1 MRNKVI
7 DEVLK
12 TNAQLFQQLGT
23 DSTKAEVQAAKVQE
37 RKNLRAVRAENP
49 ELVGRLLNDGDK

>member
-7 DEVLK
+7 DEVLE

-23 DSTKAEVQAAKVQE
+23 DSTKAEIAAAKVQE

>member
-23 DSTKAEVQAAKVQE
+23 DSTKAEVQAAKIQE
-37 RKNLRAVRAENP
+37 RKNLRAVRAEDP

>member
-7 DEVLK
+7 DKVLEE
-12 TNAQLFQQLGT
+12 NAKLFQQLGI

-37 RKNLRAVRAENP
+37 RKNLRAVRDEAP
-49 ELVGRLLNDGDK
+49 VLIARLLADGDK

>member
-23 DSTKAEVQAAKVQE
+23 DSKKAEVQAAKIQE

>member
-7 DEVLK
+7 DKVLEE
-12 TNAQLFQQLGT
+12 NAKLFQQLGT
-23 DSTKAEVQAAKVQE
+23 DSTKAEVAAAKVQE
-37 RKNLRAVRAENP
+37 RKNLRAVRAEDP

>member
-7 DEVLK
+7 DEVLE

-23 DSTKAEVQAAKVQE
+23 DSTKAEVQAVKVQE
-37 RKNLRAVRAENP
+37 RKNLRAIRAEDP

>member
-1 MRNKVI
+1 MRNEVI
-7 DEVLK
+7 DKVLEE
-12 TNAQLFQQLGT
+12 NAKLFQQLGT

-37 RKNLRAVRAENP
+37 RKNLRAIRSENP

>member
-23 DSTKAEVQAAKVQE
+23 DSTKAEVQAAKIQE
-37 RKNLRAVRAENP
+37 RKNLRAIRAENP

>member
-7 DEVLK
+7 DEVLEE
-12 TNAQLFQQLGT
+12 NAKLFQQLGI
-23 DSTKAEVQAAKVQE
+23 DSTKAEVQAAKIKE

>member
-12 TNAQLFQQLGT
+12 TNAKLFQQLGT
-23 DSTKAEVQAAKVQE
+23 ESTKAEVQAAKIQE
-37 RKNLRAVRAENP
+37 RKNLRAVREENP

>member
-7 DEVLK
+7 DKVLEE
-12 TNAQLFQQLGT
+12 NAKLFQQLGT

-37 RKNLRAVRAENP
+37 RKNLRAVRDEAP
-49 ELVGRLLNDGDK
+49 ELIARLLSDGDK

>member
-7 DEVLK
+7 DEVLER
-12 TNAQLFQQLGT
+12 NAQLFQQLGT

-37 RKNLRAVRAENP
+37 RKNLRAVRAEDP

>member
-7 DEVLK
+7 DEVLE

-23 DSTKAEVQAAKVQE
+23 DSTKAEIQAAKVQE
-37 RKNLRAVRAENP
+37 RKNLRAVRSVDP

>member
-7 DEVLK
+7 DEVLE

-37 RKNLRAVRAENP
+37 RKNLRAVRDEAP
-49 ELVGRLLNDGDK
+49 ELIARLLADGDK

>member
-7 DEVLK
+7 DKVLEE
-12 TNAQLFQQLGT
+12 NAKLFQQLGT
-23 DSTKAEVQAAKVQE
+23 DSTKAEVAAAKVQE
-37 RKNLRAVRAENP
+37 RKNLRAVRSENP

>member
-7 DEVLK
+7 DEVLE

-23 DSTKAEVQAAKVQE
+23 DSTKAEVQAAKIQE
-37 RKNLRAVRAENP
+37 RKNLRAVREENP

>member
-7 DEVLK
+7 DKVLED
-12 TNAQLFQQLGT
+12 NAKLFQNLGI

-37 RKNLRAVRAENP
+37 RKNLRAVRAEDP
-49 ELVGRLLNDGDK
+49 ELVDRLLYASDK

>member
-7 DEVLK
+7 DEVLE

-37 RKNLRAVRAENP
+37 RKNLRSVRHYAP
-49 ELVGRLLNDGDK
+49 ELIDRLLIDGDK

>member
-23 DSTKAEVQAAKVQE
+23 DSTKAEVQAAKIQE

>member
-7 DEVLK
+7 DKVLEE
-12 TNAQLFQQLGT
+12 NAKLFQQLGT

-37 RKNLRAVRAENP
+37 RKNLRAVRDEAP
-49 ELVGRLLNDGDK
+49 ELIGC

>member
-7 DEVLK
+7 DEVLE
-12 TNAQLFQQLGT
+12 TNAKLFQQLGT
-23 DSTKAEVQAAKVQE
+23 DSTKAAIAAAKVQE
-37 RKNLRAVRAENP
+37 RKNLRAVRAEDP